1 MKNNKYILLGLSCLT
16 AFASCKD
23 DVAFVP
29 EYELPLQIDA
39 EMTASVN
46 AANTHQTIDG
56 FGSSDAWMMDPVGK
70 YWSDKNKEGIAKLLF
85 SRERDENNRPQG
97 IGLSMWRFNV
107 GTGSA
112 EQGSESGISNES
124 KRTECFLTSEN
135 GSYDWNK
142 QSGQQYFMQKAK
154 EYGCESFILFSNSAP
169 VYFTGN
175 KLAGGN
181 ENLPEGNYEKFG
193 DFLATVAEHF
203 IGEGYN
209 ISYIS
214 PINEP
219 EYYWGINGDDNQEG
233 CRFTNEGIK
242 KVAVALDASLTEK
255 NLNTMMLLPEAAK
268 WIYFYEYGD
277 QGANRGN
284 KIDELYTLGGSHYI
298 GDLEH
303 FPNIICGHSYYSD
316 KTWDYMESTRTKLY
330 EKASAQGLRIYQS
343 EWSMLH
349 NNGETMYEDYENFD
363 KASYMDLALSMAKV
377 LHHDLVTASMSSWC
391 YWTSISTEV
400 YSQKSRFY
408 LIRVIPAGGDYGDIK
423 EDGTFSASRNLWVLG
438 NYSLFVKPGYQRV
451 DLDIPEGGRELF
463 GSAYISP
470 EKDKVVVV
478 YTNMTDQFIKID
490 TGLQGIDKQVDSLE
504 QYTTS
509 ATMSLEPAENY
520 RKGVLSPKSV
530 TTLVYTLK

>member
-29 EYELPLQIDA
+29 EYELPLQIDT

-46 AANTHQTIDG
+46 AGNIHQTIDG

-70 YWSDKNKEGIAKLLF
+70 YWSDSNREGIAKLLF

-112 EQGSESGISNES
+112 EQGSASGIENEV

-154 EYGCESFILFSNSAP
+154 EYGCESFVLFSNSAP
-169 VYFTGN
+169 VYFTKSGTAYN
-175 KLAGGN
+175 KN
-181 ENLPEGNYEKFG
+181 NLSDNIKDGYYDDFA

-203 IGEGYN
+203 IGQGYN

-219 EYYWGINGDDNQEG
+219 EYEWKDGGQEG
-233 CRFTNEGIK
+233 CRFTNDGIK
-242 KVAVALDASLTEK
+242 KLAKELDASLTEK
-255 NLNTMMLLPEAAK
+255 NLNTMMLLPESAN
-268 WIYFYEYGD
+268 WNYFYDWGNDY
-277 QGANRGN
+277 GN
-284 KIDELYTLGGSHYI
+284 KIDKLYTTDGEIASLT
-298 GDLEH
+298 H
-303 FPNIICGHSYYSD
+303 FPKIICGHSYYTD
-316 KTWDYMESTRTKLY
+316 KTWDNLETTRTKLY

-349 NNGETMYEDYENFD
+349 NDGETMYEDYENFD

-478 YTNMTDQFIKID
+478 YTNMTEQFIKIE
-490 TGLQGIDKQVDSLE
+490 TELQGIDKQVDTLE